1 MLLGPCSGGQM
12 CQHDIRQCKR
22 SGAPR
27 AAACTAV
34 LLALFTPSQSFSRP
48 CTALRGAGGS
58 GLARARPRAGTAGL
72 AMSGGPKIDPRTG
85 LPEGYEPPKL
95 NKAQEAM
102 IKRVL
107 EQSKNSNKMKRVE
120 FKSSATAAAK
130 VNDTGVGDNATLDT
144 YFNLPAEKWVTLD
157 DRCAHVPPRV
167 LAWAC
172 CALHAAPCPRATSP
186 RVSALAAAPAVAR
199 EPRRIWPCICR
210 SGLLVRSGS
219 TWCLTL
225 APHSSHAL
233 FSRSLSLSRVR
244 RYISR
249 LDAPDDNRNAVQY
262 RFTLP
267 LKV

>member
-1 MLLGPCSGGQM
+1 VFQGSLLCVAVSLQWWPSM
-12 CQHDIRQCKR
+12 CRHDMRQCKR

-48 CTALRGAGGS
+48 CTALRGAGGN
-58 GLARARPRAGTAGL
+58 GLARARPRAATAGL

-107 EQSKNSNKMKRVE
+107 EKSKNSNKMKRVE

-157 DRCAHVPPRV
+157 DRCAHVPP
-167 LAWAC
+167 
-172 CALHAAPCPRATSP
+172 
-186 RVSALAAAPAVAR
+186 AR
-199 EPRRIWPCICR
+199 EPRRIWPCICG
-210 SGLLVRSGS
+210 SGLLV
-219 TWCLTL
+219 
-225 APHSSHAL
+225 
-233 FSRSLSLSRVR
+233 
-244 RYISR
+244 
-249 LDAPDDNRNAVQY
+249 
-262 RFTLP
+262 
-267 LKV
+267 

>member
-1 MLLGPCSGGQM
+1 MLQCPCSGGQM

-157 DRCAHVPPRV
+157 DRCAHVPPGV

-172 CALHAAPCPRATSP
+172 CALHAAPCPSDQSACKCPGSCTCCRTGASSDMALYLQVWSSRTIGVDLVPHARPAFLARA
-186 RVSALAAAPAVAR
+186 
-199 EPRRIWPCICR
+199 
-210 SGLLVRSGS
+210 LL
-219 TWCLTL
+219 
-225 APHSSHAL
+225 
-233 FSRSLSLSRVR
+233 SLPISLSRAQIHFAAGR
-244 RYISR
+244 TR
-249 LDAPDDNRNAVQY
+249 
-262 RFTLP
+262 
-267 LKV
+267 